1 MMRALAIAIVA
12 ALAAPAH
19 ADVWKHAVEGKETQD
34 VYDAAL
40 AEGDA
45 FATRANAKSLNATQV
60 SKLVDQAIDQYQQ
73 ASKARPTE
81 GEPYYRIA
89 MVLESYFTD
98 CSTYTIRGVNMPPTC
113 IGNGR
118 VDLKRAEQT
127 VLAWEEFEKRASL
140 DPRLA
145 DSLFSRAILR
155 TKLVQSSKDPKRLL
169 EGALADYRA
178 LLDRTDGLT
187 MSPPEQIWGNLA
199 ETYMMLGKM
208 EEAIEAYHI
217 ALRLGGDSSTAYG
230 LAVAL
235 DRDGSPAEALEVI
248 RSQSEQAFVL
258 YRQRYSRG
266 EIFYVPAGEEY
277 YYLALVYEAWDRIP
291 QAIEFWRQF
300 IRSGAHPQFQ
310 GRAKQHLDALQAKV
324 KAQPGNKPGNKL
336 QRQPYEPYDW

>member
-1 MMRALAIAIVA
+1 VTRALLVVA
-12 ALAAPAH
+12 MLASAAH
-19 ADVWKHAVEGKETQD
+19 ADVWKHAIEGHQVQD
-34 VYDAAL
+34 AYEAAL

-45 FATRANAKSLNATQV
+45 YATRANAKGLNAV
-60 SKLVDQAIDQYQQ
+60 AVAKLVDQAIDQYQQ
-73 ASKARPTE
+73 ASKARPKE

-98 CSTYTIRGVNMPPTC
+98 CSTYTIRGLNMPPTC
-113 IGNGR
+113 LGNGR
-118 VDLKRAEQT
+118 VDLARAEAT
-127 VLAWEEFEKRASL
+127 VAAWEEFEKRASL

-155 TKLVQSSKDPKRLL
+155 TKLVEKAKNPKALL
-169 EGALADYRA
+169 EGALSDYRA
-178 LLDRTDGLT
+178 LLDRADGLSIST
-187 MSPPEQIWGNLA
+187 PEQIWGNLA

-248 RSQSEQAFVL
+248 RAQSEQAFAT
-258 YRQRYSRG
+258 YRSRYARG
-266 EIFYVPAGEEY
+266 EIFYVPKGEEF

-291 QAIEFWRQF
+291 NAIELWRQF

-310 GRAKQHLDALQAKV
+310 GRAKQHLDALQAKL
-324 KAQPGNKPGNKL
+324 KAQPPKL

>member
-1 MMRALAIAIVA
+1 MTRLFVIAVVVALATPPA
-12 ALAAPAH
+12 A
-19 ADVWKHAVEGKETQD
+19 ADVWKHAIEGKDVQD
-34 VYDAAL
+34 TYEASL

-45 FATRANAKSLNATQV
+45 FATRANARGLTASAV
-60 SKLVDQAIDQYQQ
+60 AKLVDQAIDQYQQ
-73 ASKARPTE
+73 AAKVRPAE

-89 MVLESYFTD
+89 NVLESYFTD
-98 CSTYTIRGVNMPPTC
+98 CSTYTVRGLNMPPTC
-113 IGNGR
+113 LGNGR
-118 VDLKRAEQT
+118 VDLRRAEQT
-127 VLAWEEFEKRASL
+127 VTAWEEFEKRASL

-155 TKLVQSSKDPKRLL
+155 TKLVQSAKTPKHLL

-178 LLDRTDGLT
+178 LLDRADGLT
-187 MSPPEQIWGNLA
+187 ISPPEQVWGNLA

-208 EEAIEAYHI
+208 EDAIEAYHI

-248 RSQSEQAFVL
+248 RSQSEQAFVQ
-258 YRQRYSRG
+258 YRSRYARG
-266 EIFYVPAGEEY
+266 EIFYVPQGEEY

-310 GRAKQHLDALQAKV
+310 PRAKQHLDALQAQV
-324 KAQPGNKPGNKL
+324 KAQPQKL

>member
-1 MMRALAIAIVA
+1 MRRALLIVA
-12 ALAAPAH
+12 LLANAAS
-19 ADVWKHAVEGKETQD
+19 ADVWKSATEGTHAQD
-34 VYDAAL
+34 VYEASL

-45 FATRANAKSLNATQV
+45 YATRANARGLTASAV
-60 SKLVDQAIDQYQQ
+60 SKLVDQAIDQYTQ
-73 ASKARPTE
+73 AAKARPKE

-89 MVLESYFTD
+89 NVLESYFTD
-98 CSTYTIRGVNMPPTC
+98 CSTFTIHGINMPPTC
-113 IGNGR
+113 LGNGR
-118 VDLKRAEQT
+118 VDLKRADQT
-127 VLAWEEFEKRASL
+127 VTAWEQFEKRASL

-155 TKLVQSSKDPKRLL
+155 TKLVQTAKDPKPLL

-187 MSPPEQIWGNLA
+187 ISPPEQIWGNLA

-208 EEAIEAYHI
+208 EDAIEAYHI

-248 RSQSEQAFVL
+248 RSQSEQAFVQ
-258 YRQRYSRG
+258 YRSRYARG
-266 EIFYVPAGEEY
+266 EIFYVPQGEEY

-291 QAIEFWRQF
+291 SAIEFWRQF

-310 GRAKQHLDALQAKV
+310 SRAKQHLDALQAQV
-324 KAQPGNKPGNKL
+324 KAQPQKL
-336 QRQPYEPYDW
+336 KRQPYEPFEPW

>member
-1 MMRALAIAIVA
+1 MRTIARAVLVIGLLANSAL
-12 ALAAPAH
+12 
-19 ADVWKHAVEGKETQD
+19 ADVWKRAIEGEQVKDT
-34 VYDAAL
+34 YDASL

-45 FATRANAKSLNATQV
+45 FASRANAKGLTALAVT
-60 SKLVDQAIDQYQQ
+60 KLVDQAIDQYDQ
-73 ASKARPTE
+73 AAKARPKE

-89 MVLESYFTD
+89 NVLESFFTD
-98 CSTYTIRGVNMPPTC
+98 CSAFTIRGVNMPPTC
-113 IGNGR
+113 LGNGR

-127 VLAWEEFEKRASL
+127 VTAWEEFEKRAPL

-155 TKLVQSSKDPKRLL
+155 TKLVDTAKAPRQLL

-178 LLDRTDGLT
+178 LLDRADGLT
-187 MSPPEQIWGNLA
+187 MSPPEQILGNLA
-199 ETYMMLGKM
+199 ETYMMLGRM
-208 EEAIEAYHI
+208 EEAIEAYHA
-217 ALRLGGDSSTAYG
+217 ALRLGADASTAYG

-248 RSQSEQAFVL
+248 RSQTEQAFVT
-258 YRQRYSRG
+258 YRARYARG

-291 QAIEFWRQF
+291 NAIEFWKQF

-310 GRAKQHLDALQAKV
+310 ARAKQHLDALQTKL
-324 KAQPGNKPGNKL
+324 KAQPQPKL
-336 QRQPYEPYDW
+336 QRQPYEYPWM

>member
-1 MMRALAIAIVA
+1 MKKALLIVA
-12 ALAAPAH
+12 MLASAAH
-19 ADVWKHAVEGKETQD
+19 ADVWQHAIEGTQAQD
-34 VYDAAL
+34 VYEASL

-45 FATRANAKSLNATQV
+45 FATRANAKGLTALAVT
-60 SKLVDQAIDQYQQ
+60 KLVEQAIDQYME
-73 ASKARPTE
+73 AAKARPTE

-89 MVLESYFTD
+89 NVLESFFTD
-98 CSTYTIRGVNMPPTC
+98 CSAFTIRGVNMPPTC
-113 IGNGR
+113 LGNGR

-127 VLAWEEFEKRASL
+127 VNAWDEFEKRAAL

-155 TKLVQSSKDPKRLL
+155 TKLIKQAKDPKPLL
-169 EGALADYRA
+169 EGALSDYRA
-178 LLDRTDGLT
+178 LLDRADGLT
-187 MSPPEQIWGNLA
+187 ISPPEQVWGNLA

-248 RSQSEQAFVL
+248 RSQSEQAFIS
-258 YRQRYSRG
+258 YRSRYARG
-266 EIFYVPAGEEY
+266 EIFYVPDGEEF
-277 YYLALVYEAWDRIP
+277 YYLALVYEAWDRAP
-291 QAIEFWRQF
+291 QAIEFWKQF

-310 GRAKQHLDALQAKV
+310 SRAKQHLDALQTQV
-324 KAQPGNKPGNKL
+324 KQQSPKM
-336 QRQPYEPYDW
+336 QRQRDEYPWLE